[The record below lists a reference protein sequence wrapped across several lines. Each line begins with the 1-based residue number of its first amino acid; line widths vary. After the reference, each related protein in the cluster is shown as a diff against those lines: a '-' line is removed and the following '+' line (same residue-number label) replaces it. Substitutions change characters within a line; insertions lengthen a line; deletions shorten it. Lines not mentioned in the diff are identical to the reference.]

1 MMMTMS
7 NSIQTR
13 QHKLGQFKQ
22 AAAAAAPRVVAR
34 SSRRQQ
40 PITQAILT
48 TIPRVSE
55 RSGDSS
61 DSGRS
66 AGSLRVMSLIS
77 SLVDIEAQVQQFET
91 VAGRSAMIGFF
102 VALGAELATEQS
114 IFSSVSPSE
123 AVTASAVLLGSILLA
138 AAAATI
144 NKRQNLGVE
153 VKEAVITSLTAVQRS
168 AASVTGKQVDGAV
181 DNVLSKVFDMGVIYS
196 LLADDDIM

>member
-1 MMMTMS
+1 MA
-7 NSIQTR
+7 
-13 QHKLGQFKQ
+13 GCCG
-22 AAAAAAPRVVAR
+22 
-34 SSRRQQ
+34 SS
-40 PITQAILT
+40 
-48 TIPRVSE
+48 
-55 RSGDSS
+55 
-61 DSGRS
+61 
-66 AGSLRVMSLIS
+66 S
-77 SLVDIEAQVQQFET
+77 SLALHGRPACHCHHHFLDFEALTATSCLST
-91 VAGRSAMIGFF
+91 VLLLQIGFF

-123 AVTASAVLLGSILLA
+123 AVIASAVLLGSILLA
-138 AAAATI
+138 AAAAAI